1 MNPFYDAYNVLM
13 RVYRDGAHLKIALAE
28 ELGGAEKEGRAGT
41 VKTVYGVLEHDA
53 YLSLCIASFAEKP
66 PKTAAKTALK
76 IALYHLLFLEK
87 PRYMV
92 TDTVVDLLKRVGKG
106 GLAGFANAFLR
117 RFDVSAVRLPEGDEG
132 LAVTGNYPLFA
143 VRMLR
148 EAYGDRVK
156 EIVLA
161 KSSGVSVRFVRNM
174 EDYLGREHI
183 DTPFENLKIFKNFA
197 REEGYDRG
205 DYTFQSV
212 GSVAVCDVIEPCA
225 KLLDACAA
233 PGGKSVLLAE
243 KCGEVVA
250 EELHPHR
257 VSLIESYARRMG
269 AKNVTAVQ
277 GDGTFF
283 DPMWAKSF
291 DGVLCD
297 VPCSGLGTLAEN
309 PDIALFKR
317 EEDLK
322 ELRKIQLAILKNCA
336 RYVKDG
342 GCLYYS
348 TCSVLPPEND
358 GAVAAF
364 LKETEDFSAEEI
376 SSPLAHERAEYGIQF
391 LPDRAY
397 GAGFYVAKLRRK
409 G

>member
-1 MNPFYDAYNVLM
+1 M
-13 RVYRDGAHLKIALAE
+13 RVYRGGAHLKIALAE
-28 ELGGAEKEGRAGT
+28 ELGGTEKEGRAGT

-66 PKTAAKTALK
+66 PKPAVKAALK
-76 IALYHLLFLEK
+76 IALYHFLFLEK

-92 TDTVVDLLKRVGKG
+92 TDTAVDLLKRVGKG
-106 GLAGFANAFLR
+106 GAAGFANAFLR
-117 RFDVSAVRLPEGDEG
+117 RFDASAVQLPEGDEG
-132 LAVTGNYPLFA
+132 LSVESNYPLFA
-143 VRMLR
+143 VKALR
-148 EAYGDRVK
+148 ETYGERVK
-156 EIVLA
+156 DIVLA
-161 KSSGVSVRFVRNM
+161 KSCGVSVRFVCKM
-174 EDYLGREHI
+174 ENYLGREHT
-183 DTPFENLKIFKNFA
+183 DTPFDTLKIFKNFV
-197 REEGYDRG
+197 RGEGYDRG

-212 GSVAVCDVIEPCA
+212 GSVAVCDAVEPCA
-225 KLLDACAA
+225 RLLDACAA

-269 AKNVTAVQ
+269 AKNVIAVQ

-309 PDIALFKR
+309 PDISLFKR
-317 EEDLK
+317 EEDLPG
-322 ELRKIQLAILKNCA
+322 LREVQLAILKNCA
-336 RYVKDG
+336 RYVRDG

-348 TCSVLPPEND
+348 TCSLLPFEND
-358 GAVAAF
+358 GTVGAF
-364 LKETEDFSAEEI
+364 LKNAEDFSAEEV
-376 SSPLAHERAEYGIQF
+376 SSPLAHENTQFGLQF

-397 GAGFYVAKLRRK
+397 GAGFYVVKLRK
-409 G
+409 KA